1 MAKVDPRTLSQKP
14 TEKQLRQQAEAK
26 AKGGLTG
33 SGISRF
39 EKLSKD
45 TRQEV
50 IEQEEKRLG
59 TRKETTFERQQRLLG
74 ILDSRGRFK
83 TESEALEAISLKTG
97 RPITLTKGTVERFR
111 RQYGKEK
118 GFQKALEFS
127 LKGIVS
133 PERTR
138 EAVTISS
145 RVDKNR
151 DTSLAGAEGDVFT
164 GVDRPV
170 SRQVGKIKKRDRTVP
185 FKRTE
190 STETRSGLF
199 AGGIADLTEK
209 DIKIPFKPKESTE
222 TDSTDFFDEDE
233 AEEIEES
240 FKKPGLAADEP
251 KGKIKKIKEKIIGKI
266 QKGKLGSG
274 LQLSEAQLQSA
285 RFFDEQGREKKL
297 TTATGDAMRLAT
309 SLYVGAAG
317 VVGAG
322 VGLAKLSVKAPGV
335 VKVIKTALTIDYLRN
350 LPGRIKG
357 VSSARE
363 ALLEFAPDVAFM
375 LAGSLVKKTTSFEKN
390 AAKTEVAKYF
400 PGNKQRMPSTKILNN
415 VLKTLK
421 PREAKLLIKNLA
433 KAFSTQ
439 AKGRVVAFQ
448 SRLNKLYTSAERSN
462 KRLFETLK
470 KKNVIDFEV
479 KKVTIKKPTFI
490 DRFKGKK
497 NYKVHVTF
505 DQLKTLGL
513 DKRVKISQGRQG
525 IAQLIFKGGKL
536 KQIVLNSAKTAKY
549 NEIFFDLTQKGQL
562 KISKQLK
569 LLRKSKILEKAKLG
583 EIKKTKSVTQ
593 FKPTKLKKISKV
605 IKKIIKKPDIK
616 LSEKQQIKLVKFKL
630 ETIKTQLTKNNK
642 NLVDKSFIE
651 KIKKAPIKDRLKL
664 YEQNKDRIKKLLLK
678 RTKLYDELVNTKKH
692 NKLLIESKSKIKN
705 DYNKLS
711 KNLDQSN
718 KEFLESITGKI
729 KPKVKTIKSK
739 IKTVKVK
746 PKELTKVKDIDIKP
760 EGRKLIKIKEKTD
773 YSILE
778 KNLDQ
783 YNREF
788 LASRTDKIDLKKK
801 ITKSKIKTV
810 KVKPKEL
817 IKIDSRDIEP
827 EWIREI
833 RESKIRIKNDYR
845 ILQERL
851 KQELKKRGIK
861 NFKNIKP
868 EELKRIIQAN
878 APERIKKI
886 VKSKGDF
893 SELSKQIDKYNK
905 DFLESR
911 TKKIDIKKRNE
922 MFRESLKESKKIT
935 KSKIKAEIIK
945 PEELKKI
952 LENRAKIN
960 NDYSILEKRLK
971 QGLNKLGVKRIK
983 DVSPEELK
991 KIVKGESPERL
1002 KRIIEDQSRRRNDFS
1017 ELAKDIDRQNK
1028 DFLESTIG
1036 KSSLKKKIIKSKI
1049 KTDDVKDKKII
1060 KSKNGIESRFSG
1072 GLSNI
1077 EQTTDTIRGEIKPT
1091 IDIITFNSIG
1101 EIVPISSKDT
1111 TTIFLGQKPDIKQ
1124 LIIPTSSTSKLDTDS
1139 EQIKKLKDGTS
1150 VIQLSGIKSTPTT
1163 KSKLKIDLEQIKK
1176 LREGTVIKQSL
1187 GEKSSTELAQSI
1199 SQKIKQQ
1206 IAQGQAAIQ
1215 DRIIDLRQSQ
1225 KTGLKQVQISKQ
1237 AQRITDLKKIIKINK
1252 PFPFAF
1258 NNEFEEELE
1267 DEIDKLKS
1275 KKKYRNFKYRYVPT
1289 LAGIDEKATR
1299 TVGKFTGFETRG
1311 NIITLRPVK
1320 VVRHKRR
1327 NLKNKLFVRKYHRR
1341 KPRR

>member
-746 PKELTKVKDIDIKP
+746 PKEL
-760 EGRKLIKIKEKTD
+760 
-773 YSILE
+773 
-778 KNLDQ
+778 
-783 YNREF
+783 
-788 LASRTDKIDLKKK
+788 
-801 ITKSKIKTV
+801 
-810 KVKPKEL
+810 

-851 KQELKKRGIK
+851 KQKLKKRGIK

-1111 TTIFLGQKPDIKQ
+1111 TTIFLGQNQ
-1124 LIIPTSSTSKLDTDS
+1124 TL
-1139 EQIKKLKDGTS
+1139 
-1150 VIQLSGIKSTPTT
+1150 
-1163 KSKLKIDLEQIKK
+1163 
-1176 LREGTVIKQSL
+1176 
-1187 GEKSSTELAQSI
+1187 
-1199 SQKIKQQ
+1199 
-1206 IAQGQAAIQ
+1206 
-1215 DRIIDLRQSQ
+1215 
-1225 KTGLKQVQISKQ
+1225 
-1237 AQRITDLKKIIKINK
+1237 
-1252 PFPFAF
+1252 
-1258 NNEFEEELE
+1258 NN
-1267 DEIDKLKS
+1267 
-1275 KKKYRNFKYRYVPT
+1275 
-1289 LAGIDEKATR
+1289 
-1299 TVGKFTGFETRG
+1299 
-1311 NIITLRPVK
+1311 
-1320 VVRHKRR
+1320 
-1327 NLKNKLFVRKYHRR
+1327 
-1341 KPRR
+1341 